1 MPPVLHRKAAHP
13 GHPGSRRSLQ
23 QAVRD
28 QAGGA
33 AGREGG
39 GRSGPQAGRERP
51 PRHLRGPRPRL
62 PRRAVRSGA
71 DAAGTRGE
79 GRQARSDLRGL
90 RRVRDENAADR
101 RRRPGVLRRA
111 DHRHR
116 RERGIRGALPELPR
130 GTAARRPSHRDLERT
145 VNPPT
150 AYGGQAVI
158 EGVMIRGRRTV
169 ALACRLRTGE
179 IYRYREPLRSVLLR
193 SAVARAPFVRGLIVL
208 WESLSYGT
216 RMLMRSADLQ
226 LEEGEGG
233 VGSGSNAVIFA
244 VAIVAAL
251 AFFVGIPYLA
261 TQAAR
266 QLIESS
272 LVLNIAEGLLRM
284 ALFLGYLAAISL
296 APDIRRVFMYHG
308 AEHMTI
314 HAFEHG
320 EELVPARIKPYPT
333 AHPRCGTAFLL
344 FVVVVSI
351 ALFAFL
357 PRTNIVVDLVARL
370 LLIIPVASISY
381 EVLRFGAAHEAN
393 PVMRVFVAPGLLL
406 QRITTRRPDA
416 GMIEVAVASLEEA
429 LAGDAEAA
437 GKTPAPSQP

>member
-1 MPPVLHRKAAHP
+1 
-13 GHPGSRRSLQ
+13 
-23 QAVRD
+23 
-28 QAGGA
+28 
-33 AGREGG
+33 
-39 GRSGPQAGRERP
+39 
-51 PRHLRGPRPRL
+51 
-62 PRRAVRSGA
+62 
-71 DAAGTRGE
+71 
-79 GRQARSDLRGL
+79 
-90 RRVRDENAADR
+90 
-101 RRRPGVLRRA
+101 
-111 DHRHR
+111 
-116 RERGIRGALPELPR
+116 
-130 GTAARRPSHRDLERT
+130 

-169 ALACRLRTGE
+169 ALACRLPTGE

-193 SAVARAPFVRGLIVL
+193 SRVARAPFVRGLIVL

-226 LEEGEGG
+226 LAEGEGSM
-233 VGSGSNAVIFA
+233 GSGSNAVIFA
-244 VAIVAAL
+244 LAFVAAL

-266 QLIESS
+266 QLIDSS
-272 LVLNIAEGLLRM
+272 LLLNIAEGLLRM

-320 EELVPARIKPYPT
+320 EELVPARIEPYPT

-357 PRTNIVVDLVARL
+357 PRTNIVVDLVARV
-370 LLIIPVASISY
+370 LLIVPVASISY

-393 PVMRVFVAPGLLL
+393 PLMRVLVAPGLLL

-416 GMIEVAVASLEEA
+416 GMIEVAVASLQEA

-437 GKTPAPSQP
+437 GKTSATPSRP

>member
-1 MPPVLHRKAAHP
+1 M
-13 GHPGSRRSLQ
+13 
-23 QAVRD
+23 
-28 QAGGA
+28 
-33 AGREGG
+33 
-39 GRSGPQAGRERP
+39 
-51 PRHLRGPRPRL
+51 
-62 PRRAVRSGA
+62 
-71 DAAGTRGE
+71 
-79 GRQARSDLRGL
+79 
-90 RRVRDENAADR
+90 
-101 RRRPGVLRRA
+101 
-111 DHRHR
+111 
-116 RERGIRGALPELPR
+116 
-130 GTAARRPSHRDLERT
+130 
-145 VNPPT
+145 NPPT

-158 EGVMIRGRRTV
+158 EGVMIRGRRTIG
-169 ALACRLRTGE
+169 LACRLPNGA
-179 IYRYREPLRSVLLR
+179 IYRYREPLRSALLQSR
-193 SAVARAPFVRGLIVL
+193 LARAPFVRGLVVL
-208 WESLSYGT
+208 YESLSYGT
-216 RMLMRSADLQ
+216 RMLMKSADLQ
-226 LEEGEGG
+226 LEEGEGSI
-233 VGSGSNAVIFA
+233 SGGGNAVVFG

-284 ALFLGYLAAISL
+284 VLFLGYLAAISL

-320 EELVPARIKPYPT
+320 EELVPARIEPYPT

-357 PRTNIVVDLVARL
+357 PRTNIFVDLVARL
-370 LLIIPVASISY
+370 ALIVPVASISY

-393 PVMRVFVAPGLLL
+393 PVMRLLVAPGLLL
-406 QRITTRRPDA
+406 QGITTRRPDPA
-416 GMIEVAVASLEEA
+416 MIEVAVASLQEA

-437 GKTPAPSQP
+437 GGTTAASRS